1 MRVFRWPTSAV
12 EVKRLAALVLV
23 VCVFFLPLHFHSVTG
38 SPKVAKECACLQ
50 GSRTQAHLAQA
61 PVLLTPPI
69 EFQPI
74 AFAADEAYESLSIPV
89 VFARAPPVL
98 AVPS

>member
-12 EVKRLAALVLV
+12 EVKRLAALVLL
-23 VCVFFLPLHFHSVTG
+23 VCIFFLPLHFHSLTA

-50 GSRTQAHLAQA
+50 GSRTLASLAQE
-61 PVLLTPPI
+61 PVILTPAL

-74 AFAADEAYESLSIPV
+74 AFGAGENYESLSVPV
-89 VFARAPPVL
+89 VCARAPPVL
-98 AVPS
+98 AVS